1 MKIFNHSFQRSA
13 SLSNKTQ
20 ATLGTLQRMLYV
32 FLWPVCYYK
41 SLLMLAVVC
50 SESKYTS
57 VVSSRDTRIF
67 FRGFWTVLLFS
78 FIMSGR
84 LLFLLMCK

>member
-1 MKIFNHSFQRSA
+1 MKTFNHSFQRSA

-50 SESKYTS
+50 SESEYTS
-57 VVSSRDTRIF
+57 VVSSTGTYLLRRILD
-67 FRGFWTVLLFS
+67 GLIIQLHHVWTPVVS
-78 FIMSGR
+78 PHV
-84 LLFLLMCK
+84 